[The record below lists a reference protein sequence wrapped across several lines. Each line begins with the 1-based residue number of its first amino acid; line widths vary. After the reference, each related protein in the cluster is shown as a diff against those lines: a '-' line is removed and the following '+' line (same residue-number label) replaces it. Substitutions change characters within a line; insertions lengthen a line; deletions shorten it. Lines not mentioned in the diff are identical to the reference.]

1 MPDAAARADLANYGE
16 DDVLCGYSN
25 WRNTFNI
32 YTHPLGSRLRQSLR
46 RQNMFDFARADAKRE
61 CAERTVCCGVAVAA
75 NNCHARQSA
84 TLLWADHMHN
94 ALTRVTHWVKPDLEL
109 FSVAA
114 HHFDL
119 FC

>member
-46 RQNMFDFARADAKRE
+46 R
-61 CAERTVCCGVAVAA
+61 
-75 NNCHARQSA
+75 
-84 TLLWADHMHN
+84 
-94 ALTRVTHWVKPDLEL
+94 
-109 FSVAA
+109 
-114 HHFDL
+114 
-119 FC
+119 